1 MITIDPKYTA
11 SVTSTGGRE
20 GHAVSDDGVLDV
32 QLRRPKLQG
41 VNEGTNPEQ
50 LFAAAWAACFQ
61 GALNAATRGT
71 DIDVSQSTVT
81 VHVSM
86 GPATEGAGY
95 GLASK
100 IEVAIPGLPQEK
112 VQELAETAHAGCP
125 YSRATQGNIAVEVIG
140 VA

>member
-1 MITIDPKYTA
+1 MITTDPKYTA
-11 SVTSTGGRE
+11 SVTATGGRE

-41 VNEGTNPEQ
+41 TNDGTNPEQ

-61 GALNAATRGT
+61 GALIAATRGT
-71 DIDVSQSTVT
+71 EVDVSQSTVT
-81 VHVSM
+81 VHVAM
-86 GPATEGAGY
+86 GPVEGGAGY
-95 GLASK
+95 GLAGR
-100 IEVAIPGLPQEK
+100 IEVAIPGLPLAQ
-112 VQELAETAHAGCP
+112 VQELADTAHAGCP